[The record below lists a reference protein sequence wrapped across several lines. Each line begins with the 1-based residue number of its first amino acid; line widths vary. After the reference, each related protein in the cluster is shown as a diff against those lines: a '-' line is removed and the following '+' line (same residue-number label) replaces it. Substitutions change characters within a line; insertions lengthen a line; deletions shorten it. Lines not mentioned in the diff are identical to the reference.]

1 MYNSDIETAHGEN
14 SMATQFNLERY
25 NQLQYLR
32 KEDSLT
38 EEENLELQ
46 ELCQNHLFTMIE
58 ADPELKAVFTRLK
71 DR

>member
-1 MYNSDIETAHGEN
+1 MSTK
-14 SMATQFNLERY
+14 FNLERY

-32 KEDSLT
+32 KEDTLT
-38 EEENLELQ
+38 DEETLELQ
-46 ELCQNHLFTMIE
+46 ELCQTHLFTMIE